1 MIRTWRGV
9 LMTTSVFGALGIAL
23 IFVVVGMS
31 PLGWAL
37 FVVPPLIGFASFLI
51 LGKFVQRPRLRIVC
65 RVGVW
70 ILLFAATLVWLLL
83 I

>member
-1 MIRTWRGV
+1 MITTWRGV
-9 LMTTSVFGALGIAL
+9 LVTASVFGALGIAL

-37 FVVPPLIGFASFLI
+37 FAVPPLIGFASFLL
-51 LGKFVQRPRLRIVC
+51 LGKFVQRTRLRIAC
-65 RVGVW
+65 QAAVW
-70 ILLFAATLVWLLL
+70 ILLFAATLVCLLL